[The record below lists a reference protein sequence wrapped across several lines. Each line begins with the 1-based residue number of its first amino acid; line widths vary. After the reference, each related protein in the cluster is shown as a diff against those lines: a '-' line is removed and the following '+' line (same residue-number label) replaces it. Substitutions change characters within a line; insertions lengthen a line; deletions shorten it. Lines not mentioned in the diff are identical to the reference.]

1 MRPDSEASLSWT
13 RFKRLTRRA
22 IENERVLAERVPDER
37 RSTSDGRRATVDE
50 RLSTSD
56 GRRASAR
63 QNERT
68 SNVLD
73 ASTRAIETISRTATP
88 E

>member
-1 MRPDSEASLSWT
+1 M
-13 RFKRLTRRA
+13 
-22 IENERVLAERVPDER
+22 
-37 RSTSDGRRATVDE
+37 TVDE